1 MKKQVLLMVLVILAM
16 LFFMRKTSGYLSGT
30 AYDVSP
36 YGDPPG
42 TYCFSSSRCRND
54 CVNARCT

>member
-1 MKKQVLLMVLVILAM
+1 MKKQILFIILAILAM
-16 LFFMRKTSGYLSGT
+16 RKSSGYLSGT
-30 AYDVSP
+30 AYDVNP

-42 TYCFSSSRCRND
+42 TYCFSSSRCMND